1 MAAALAGQA
10 SGARDACF
18 LRRQKKRRGIHR
30 HDDAFEM
37 QSVLQKLSGLRVS
50 HPLHA
55 GLTARSLDGGTL
67 GRQAQS
73 QSHRTET

>member
-50 HPLHA
+50 HPLGVVA
-55 GLTARSLDGGTL
+55 
-67 GRQAQS
+67 
-73 QSHRTET
+73 